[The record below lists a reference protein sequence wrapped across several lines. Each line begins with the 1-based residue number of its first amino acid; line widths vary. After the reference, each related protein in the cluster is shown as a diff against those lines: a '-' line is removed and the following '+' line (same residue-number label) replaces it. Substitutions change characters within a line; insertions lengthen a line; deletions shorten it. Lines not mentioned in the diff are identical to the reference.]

1 MALAWR
7 LVPPGVGL
15 IPETPKPRGMREASR
30 ELNQSRRNRGCE
42 YDFPISWRAGSVLS
56 AITRPSGANYPTTK
70 EPEHVRP
77 SPDLPAMRST
87 VHGAAIRRS
96 LLLAL
101 VSTAL

>member
-1 MALAWR
+1 MLRGECCHLAPAQLWKVDAVGRMTR
-7 LVPPGVGL
+7 LA
-15 IPETPKPRGMREASR
+15 ASLTNLG
-30 ELNQSRRNRGCE
+30 EIVAVNRIS
-42 YDFPISWRAGSVLS
+42 PISWGAPGSVLS

-87 VHGAAIRRS
+87 VHGGAIRRS